1 MALSFQ
7 EENSVPGLGKRMPA
21 ASIGDYGLTLS
32 PTAADLL
39 GDPTFIMVGFSAT
52 EDLLRSQ
59 TSRA

>member
-1 MALSFQ
+1 M
-7 EENSVPGLGKRMPA
+7 PGLGKRMPA